1 MSKQTSERGT
11 FFSPSS
17 RWSSY
22 TGSGGALLRLHAR
35 QAVLLEEVPRVLLG
49 EVDELAARA
58 ALRHQHPRAGERL
71 LERRPVVEVERHEQL
86 VGALLGAAQVA
97 AGEEGGEHVG
107 SSSPVDV
114 LEEPV
119 VAGEQLA
126 AADAHHRDAR
136 VVAVARVAD
145 HVAVAA
151 LELEHHRRLLHALEV
166 AEGVAKLA
174 RALEIEPLG
183 GLLHARRDAAHHLV
197 GLAVEEDGD
206 LVDHRPVVL
215 ERLVADARG
224 LAALDREVEAGALGH
239 LARHVVV
246 ARPHREDA
254 LDDVQRLAH
263 PPDVGVRTEVARP
276 SLWRRRVTNTRG

>member
-1 MSKQTSERGT
+1 
-11 FFSPSS
+11 
-17 RWSSY
+17 
-22 TGSGGALLRLHAR
+22 
-35 QAVLLEEVPRVLLG
+35 
-49 EVDELAARA
+49 
-58 ALRHQHPRAGERL
+58 
-71 LERRPVVEVERHEQL
+71 
-86 VGALLGAAQVA
+86 
-97 AGEEGGEHVG
+97 
-107 SSSPVDV
+107 
-114 LEEPV
+114 V

-206 LVDHRPVVL
+206 LVDHRPVVV

-276 SLWRRRVTNTRG
+276 VALEAARDEHARVGLLDGDLDVRVVLVVLERDVEARPVLLDEVRFEDQRVRLGGTTIVSRSRTLRTRPRVFGLAGWSLAK